1 MIIGTSRRDFMKLAA
16 GTAAGAAAVPL
27 LNACGSSGSSSS
39 AGGKATTLFTAD
51 IADIAPIDPAQYSST
66 ITRTMIRNVYE
77 PLVYYQLGGYALQ
90 PRLAT
95 SWTGSPDGLSYTFKL
110 RQGVRFHSG
119 AKFTANDVKTTFDR
133 VLAIGQNVPQASLSG
148 SLKSTTVVDDF
159 TVRFDLNFPYVYFA
173 QILPKIPIISAADVT
188 AHQVNNDWAHA
199 WFSKNANGT
208 GLYKFTK
215 WVPDQ
220 YYTLQRNTAWWSTAP
235 AGAFDRVY
243 SSVITDGSTYREQL
257 DIGQLDLASDWISIL
272 DKVNAAKA
280 DPNTVKTVPGS
291 MLLQLLMQINAS
303 KPPMD
308 NKLLRQAVVAAFPYE
323 KMLSYYQGYSQLP
336 IGIFAKQYPGISQ
349 SAYQPVGQDLA
360 KARSLLAQAGHP
372 HGGFTL
378 TYNTPAGTEDDSE
391 VGLLLQ
397 GALSQLGIGLNIVSV
412 PVSTWVAKG
421 ANASTAGHF
430 NPQFDAPET
439 PDPFQWLQ
447 KMLGNKGYLNWS
459 YAPLPQIDQIIHQ
472 GQHATDT
479 SGNAALLN
487 QAMSIALDEA
497 VLIPIAHPTHVAT
510 MNSGVDGYVFDVLDL
525 QGVPKF
531 WPLHGS

>member
-1 MIIGTSRRDFMKLAA
+1 MKIATSRRDFMKLAA

-27 LNACGSSGSSSS
+27 LNACSSGSSSS
-39 AGGKATTLFTAD
+39 AAAKTSTLFTAD

-66 ITRTMIRNVYE
+66 ITRTMIRNVYD
-77 PLVYYQLGGYALQ
+77 PLVYYQLGGYSLQ

-95 SWTGSPDGLSYTFKL
+95 SWTKSPDGLSYTFAL
-110 RQGVRFHSG
+110 RTGVRFHSG

-133 VLAIGQNVPQASLSG
+133 VLAIGQNVPTASLSG
-148 SLKSTTVVDDF
+148 SLKSTTVVDDY
-159 TVRFDLNFPYVYFA
+159 TVRFDLNFPYVYFVDVM
-173 QILPKIPIISAADVT
+173 PKIPIISAADVT
-188 AHQVNNDWAHA
+188 AHQVNGDWAHA

-220 YYTLQRNTAWWSTAP
+220 YYTLERNTAWWATPP
-235 AGAFDRVY
+235 AGVYDRVY
-243 SSVITDGSTYREQL
+243 SSVITDSSTYREQL

-272 DKVNAAKA
+272 DKIDAAKA
-280 DPNTVKTVPGS
+280 APSMVKILPGS

-323 KMLSYYQGYSQLP
+323 KMMSYYQGYSELP
-336 IGIFAKQYPGISQ
+336 IGIFASEYPGITQ
-349 SAYQPVGQDLA
+349 GAYQPVSQDMA

-378 TYNTPAGTEDDSE
+378 TYNTPAGTQDDSE

-397 GALSQLGIGLNIVSV
+397 GALSELGIGLNIVSV

-421 ANASTAGHF
+421 ANPSTAGHF

-439 PDPFQWLQ
+439 PDPFEWLQ
-447 KMLGNKGYLNWS
+447 KMLGKNGYLNWS
-459 YAPLPQIDQIIHQ
+459 YAPLPQIDDIIYK

-487 QAMSIALDEA
+487 QAMTIALDEA
-497 VLIPIAHPTHVAT
+497 VLIPIAHPRHVAT
-510 MNSGVDGYVFDVLDL
+510 MNTAVQGYVFDVLDL

-531 WPLHGS
+531 WTMHD